1 MQSKKSCFFC
11 VDLWILT
18 AAVLNLVA
26 FIVHEIVVHNDHF
39 PITKNRPF
47 EYTLDSYNT
56 SWRNY
61 FQNYM
66 LDRELDSDISAPL
79 LIQKL
84 RAHYGIPETWSDQ
97 DARAVIGLR
106 YELTLRNITNLPT
119 YVLLEDASNLLANSI
134 FEKGGNTDSVF
145 SDITKLSNNCK
156 ELFIVTISGLSADG
170 YDGETAD
177 YIHAMDRLN
186 QKLADISH
194 IVIEMREGMPVYV
207 KGTSHDCI

>member
-1 MQSKKSCFFC
+1 MGKIVLIAGSNGSGKSVFAEQLVSRTTGERFYIATMQSQGDF
-11 VDLWILT
+11 
-18 AAVLNLVA
+18 
-26 FIVHEIVVHNDHF
+26 
-39 PITKNRPF
+39 NRQRIEKHRRQREGLGFVTIESP
-47 EYTLDSYNT
+47 YTVGDVPVNPDS
-56 SWRNY
+56 
-61 FQNYM
+61 
-66 LDRELDSDISAPL
+66 
-79 LIQKL
+79 
-84 RAHYGIPETWSDQ
+84 
-97 DARAVIGLR
+97 V
-106 YELTLRNITNLPT
+106 
-119 YVLLEDASNLLANSI
+119 VLLEDASNLLANSI

-186 QKLADISH
+186 QQLADISH